1 MDAETNVQKRFF
13 FGHTEPICC
22 FDISQNGRLVASAQ
36 QQTKSAS
43 GNQSSI
49 RIWDYENANCRSI
62 LTMPLE
68 FLKCVSFSHDN
79 NFLAVVG
86 VERTNIKSQHLAKH
100 RDKEIILIW
109 DISKIGNLG
118 V

>member
-1 MDAETNVQKRFF
+1 
-13 FGHTEPICC
+13 
-22 FDISQNGRLVASAQ
+22 
-36 QQTKSAS
+36 
-43 GNQSSI
+43 
-49 RIWDYENANCRSI
+49 
-62 LTMPLE
+62 MPLE